1 MSIDSTHKI
10 DALIA
15 ERQQMSQRLQ
25 AIDDQLLNQIRES
38 AKLVHVPV
46 SNAAVARLIEQ
57 YSAGMSVTDICLI
70 ANLSPTTYYN
80 ILNKLDTVKIKT
92 LQTVLNTIGLEL
104 YVGEKNAG
112 GRV

>member
-1 MSIDSTHKI
+1 MSINSTHKI
-10 DALIA
+10 DALIE
-15 ERQQMSQRLQ
+15 ERQQMSQRLK

-38 AKLVHVPV
+38 AKLVNVPV
-46 SNAAVARLIEQ
+46 TNATVARLIEQ

-80 ILNKLDTVKIKT
+80 ILSKLDTVKIKT

-104 YVGEKNAG
+104 YVGEKNSGA
-112 GRV
+112 RA

>member
-46 SNAAVARLIEQ
+46 SNAAVAKLIEQ
-57 YSAGMSVTDICLI
+57 YSAGMSV
-70 ANLSPTTYYN
+70 
-80 ILNKLDTVKIKT
+80 
-92 LQTVLNTIGLEL
+92 TVLNTIGLEL